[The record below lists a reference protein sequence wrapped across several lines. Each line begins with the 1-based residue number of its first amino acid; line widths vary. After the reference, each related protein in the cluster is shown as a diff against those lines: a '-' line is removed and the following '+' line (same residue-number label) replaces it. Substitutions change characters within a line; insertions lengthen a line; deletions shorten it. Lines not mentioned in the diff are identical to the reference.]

1 MVNDWTT
8 IDYSPGIVE
17 FIDSYK
23 HEDMLQV
30 NYPPNYILDM
40 GWYGDKYIIYIVR
53 DHDWDDPLYMFSA
66 VDEKELMHIM
76 FKCINIILNII

>member
-1 MVNDWTT
+1 
-8 IDYSPGIVE
+8 
-17 FIDSYK
+17 
-23 HEDMLQV
+23 
-30 NYPPNYILDM
+30 M

-76 FKCINIILNII
+76 FKCKHNIEYDINHS

>member
-17 FIDSYK
+17 FIDTYK

-30 NYPPNYILDM
+30 SYHSNYILDM
-40 GWYGDKYIIYIVR
+40 GWYGDKYIIYIIQ
-53 DHDWDDPLYMFSA
+53 DCDWDNPLYMFSTL
-66 VDEKELMHIM
+66 DEKELKQIIL
-76 FKCINIILNII
+76 KCKNIILNTI

>member
-8 IDYSPGIVE
+8 IDYSPGKVE
-17 FIDSYK
+17 YIDNYK

-30 NYPPNYILDM
+30 SYHPSFILDM

-53 DHDWDDPLYMFSA
+53 DHDWDNPIFLFSA
-66 VDEKELMHIM
+66 VDEKEL
-76 FKCINIILNII
+76 KYIILKCKNLILNMI